1 MTEVKQAPNPKRN
14 LGLLW
19 LAQFVSGTGNSVFST
34 CIGFLVIYLL
44 AQQGSTGGE
53 LEVGLTRAVDALPF
67 LLFGAY
73 AGVIV
78 DRYSRRS
85 AMLVSDFARAIIL
98 GSIPALYFL
107 GALQW
112 WMVLGAAFFVYT
124 FTTFFNPARDALIP
138 DLADSRNLLRV
149 NSFFQTSDQAAF
161 LFGAG
166 IVGLVLS
173 PQIGGAEAA
182 GPEGISWLL
191 ILDAS
196 SFLFSFGCIWLIK
209 VRETH
214 TDGPRNNS
222 FSELRESLGNAWKD
236 SRLRS
241 LLFLTAVDNFF
252 IMGPA
257 IVGAMFLIKKDL
269 GLEVWAY
276 GVFQLCLG
284 AGWIIGTLLI
294 ARFGTRV
301 KTGQLVIAGMLLDGL
316 TYIPFLWLDSFEV
329 FLVAIFFHGL
339 FIPLITVGRTTMIQR
354 HYPKARL
361 GRIFALVSITVQGFT
376 ALSAFATGWVLTQ
389 LPAKELFFW
398 GGLFGAVC
406 GVVGMTFK
414 SLRKTD

>member
-1 MTEVKQAPNPKRN
+1 MLDAKNASKRN

-44 AQQGSTGGE
+44 AQQGQSGAE
-53 LEVGLTRAVDALPF
+53 LEVGFTRAVDALPF

-73 AGVIV
+73 AGVLV
-78 DRYSRRS
+78 DRFSRRK
-85 AMLVSDFARAIIL
+85 AMLVSDLARAVIL
-98 GSIPALYFL
+98 GCIPALYFT

-112 WMVLGAAFFVYT
+112 WMVLAAAFLIYT

-138 DLADSRNLLRV
+138 DLAGSRDLLKV

-161 LFGAG
+161 LLGAG

-173 PQIGGAEAA
+173 PQIGGVEAA

-191 ILDAS
+191 VLDAS
-196 SFLFSFGCIWLIK
+196 SFLFSFGCIWLIRI
-209 VRETH
+209 RETH
-214 TDGPRNNS
+214 TDGPRENS
-222 FSELRESLGNAWKD
+222 FTELRQSLSSAWKER
-236 SRLRS
+236 RLRA

-257 IVGAMFLIKKDL
+257 IVGAMFLIKRDL

-294 ARFGTRV
+294 ARFGGRV

-316 TYIPFLWLDSFEV
+316 TYIPLLWLDSYWA
-329 FLVAIFFHGL
+329 FLIAIFAHGL

-361 GRIFALVSITVQGFT
+361 GRVFALVSITVQGFT
-376 ALSAFATGWVLTQ
+376 ALSAFATGWALTM
-389 LPAKELFFW
+389 LTAKELFFW
-398 GGLFGAVC
+398 GGLCGAIC
-406 GVVGMTFK
+406 GLVGLTFK
-414 SLRKTD
+414 SLRSTE